1 MQYTNKSKMKNKS
14 RKLFLLVLFVMMAV
28 CNMCA
33 ENYPYRSDF
42 LWVTVPDHTDWLYK
56 TGEKAQ
62 VEVQL
67 YRYGVAQDGEVTYTV
82 CRDMLD
88 GGHTGKAV
96 LKHGRAVVDMGTRRD
111 PGFLDLRLTAKIGG
125 ATTTHHVKV
134 GFSVD
139 KIQPYTKEPSD
150 FMTFWQKELYELKS
164 VPLSYTIDP
173 AHEYDTDK
181 ADAYLV
187 RLDVNK
193 QGQCIYGYLFI
204 PNGHVKGSCPVVL
217 CPPGAGVKTIK
228 EPLRHRY
235 YADSGCIRFEME
247 IHGLDPRMSDRQFK
261 EISKAFNTGAN
272 GYLCQGLYS
281 RDDYY
286 MKHVYLGLVRAID
299 FLTSL
304 PEWDGKNVAVQGGSQ
319 GGALSLVA
327 AALDSRVTLCCAN
340 HPALADM
347 AAYRDKGRTGG
358 YPHMQRIGVLNEQTE
373 KTLQYYDVVN
383 FARHIS
389 CPVRM
394 TWGYNDNTCPP
405 TTSYAVWN
413 VLRCPKSSLIT
424 PVNEHWTSDA
434 TEREHCEWIL
444 SNLIK

>member
-1 MQYTNKSKMKNKS
+1 M
-14 RKLFLLVLFVMMAV
+14 VL
-28 CNMCA
+28 
-33 ENYPYRSDF
+33 S
-42 LWVTVPDHTDWLYK
+42 
-56 TGEKAQ
+56 
-62 VEVQL
+62 
-67 YRYGVAQDGEVTYTV
+67 
-82 CRDMLD
+82 
-88 GGHTGKAV
+88 
-96 LKHGRAVVDMGTRRD
+96 
-111 PGFLDLRLTAKIGG
+111 
-125 ATTTHHVKV
+125 
-134 GFSVD
+134 
-139 KIQPYTKEPSD
+139 
-150 FMTFWQKELYELKS
+150 
-164 VPLSYTIDP
+164 
-173 AHEYDTDK
+173 
-181 ADAYLV
+181 
-187 RLDVNK
+187 
-193 QGQCIYGYLFI
+193 
-204 PNGHVKGSCPVVL
+204 
-217 CPPGAGVKTIK
+217 PPGAGVKTIK

-235 YADSGCIRFEME
+235 YADNGCIRFETE
-247 IHGLDPRMSDRQFK
+247 IHGLDPRMTDGQFK
-261 EISKAFNTGAN
+261 EISTAFNTGAN
-272 GYLCQGLYS
+272 GYLCQGLDS

-347 AAYRDKGRTGG
+347 AAYREKGRTGG
-358 YPHMQRIGVLNEQTE
+358 YPHMQRIGVLNERTE

-413 VLRCPKSSLIT
+413 VLQCPKSSLIT
-424 PVNEHWTSDA
+424 PINEHWTSDA
-434 TEREHCEWIL
+434 TERGHCEWIL